1 MGPSKRQKQSN
12 EASQVAKTFRLI
24 PAEIGIENDGHRE
37 PAQPQVAEETP
48 GTSELYS
55 LCQKILP
62 PNNFERLEDK
72 YGGEDVINN
81 LGLKLNPNETWSA
94 GSIGIFADIVG
105 SLFDHISKR
114 AIIQ

>member
-1 MGPSKRQKQSN
+1 MGPSKRRKHSN
-12 EASQVAKTFRLI
+12 EAVHVAKALRLI

-62 PNNFERLEDK
+62 PNTLSVSK
-72 YGGEDVINN
+72 INME
-81 LGLKLNPNETWSA
+81 G
-94 GSIGIFADIVG
+94 
-105 SLFDHISKR
+105 R
-114 AIIQ
+114 M

>member
-1 MGPSKRQKQSN
+1 MGPSKRQKHSN
-12 EASQVAKTFRLI
+12 EASQVAKLRFI

-62 PNNFERLEDK
+62 PNTFERLEDK

-105 SLFDHISKR
+105 SLFDHILKR
-114 AIIQ
+114 AII